1 MKIKQKQ
8 PTLTLIQLN
17 SNNCPRKS
25 SRLSSS
31 CCLECLREFIHSLL
45 GINRPQPSSESS
57 RQYILQIFNRSQRK
71 AARTQKM
78 TELEQETGVTGL
90 FILSKTFIFLLS
102 SHGSLLLSILYVK
115 YSITIVSLSIPISP
129 I

>member
-1 MKIKQKQ
+1 
-8 PTLTLIQLN
+8 
-17 SNNCPRKS
+17 
-25 SRLSSS
+25 
-31 CCLECLREFIHSLL
+31 
-45 GINRPQPSSESS
+45 
-57 RQYILQIFNRSQRK
+57 
-71 AARTQKM
+71 M

-115 YSITIVSLSIPISP
+115 YSITLVSLSIPISP